1 MSSVFID
8 SNVWFS
14 AFYRKG
20 ICSKLIEKSI
30 SLGCKVCISELVLE
44 EVIKNIQLKI
54 PSALPFFIDYLKENK
69 ITVLKNPSITKLFQY
84 KGLAEKHDLPILVS
98 AIEYKCDYF
107 ITGNLSDFD
116 LKKIKIKSKIII
128 MSPRE
133 YKERFF

>member
-20 ICSKLIEKSI
+20 IYSKLIEKSI
-30 SLGCKVCISELVLE
+30 SLGWKVCISELVLE
-44 EVIKNIQLKI
+44 EAIRNIQLKT
-54 PSALPFFIDYLKENK
+54 PHVLLFFTSYLKANK
-69 ITVLKNPSITKLFQY
+69 IIVLKNPSITILLQY

-98 AIEYKCDYF
+98 AIEYKCNYF
-107 ITGNLSDFD
+107 ITGNVGDVN
-116 LKKIKIKSKIII
+116 LKKIEYKSKIII

-133 YKERFF
+133 YKEKFF